1 MDWLVPQRAGE
12 HGPEACPLIPHPGRF
27 PHCPRAVPATGP
39 TPPRQGPGSVSS
51 PGLPPGLLGVHCSEQ
66 AHRNCSSAK
75 DKTSPVTGG
84 AGCSSAANPL
94 DPRPAL
100 QRGQTLPVVLD
111 VLESDRPNFQL
122 APGGVTLGKIS
133 PHSSISFYV
142 KLGKIKT
149 IPGLPADSL
158 RKQMQCISNDSINF
172 GFCPLLLP
180 SSSHRHVGS
189 DIQHPPW

>member
-1 MDWLVPQRAGE
+1 MKQ
-12 HGPEACPLIPHPGRF
+12 CPPTHWT
-27 PHCPRAVPATGP
+27 PA
-39 TPPRQGPGSVSS
+39 S
-51 PGLPPGLLGVHCSEQ
+51 LC
-66 AHRNCSSAK
+66 
-75 DKTSPVTGG
+75 
-84 AGCSSAANPL
+84 
-94 DPRPAL
+94 
-100 QRGQTLPVVLD
+100 RGQTLSVVLD

-122 APGGVTLGKIS
+122 APGSVMLGKIS
-133 PHSSISFYV
+133 LHSSISFYV

-158 RKQMQCISNDSINF
+158 RQMQCISNDSINF